1 MILLIPVSFYVPRI
15 KNTISS
21 SPLQLRTVI
30 LHVINASPY
39 LNQVETYVTYVT
51 TALYVVYT
59 LTLVPSRRPRLTH
72 LHYSLS
78 IEDAD
83 SLGSPDPPGEHDP
96 LLPAS
101 GRHVQVE

>member
-1 MILLIPVSFYVPRI
+1 M
-15 KNTISS
+15 
-21 SPLQLRTVI
+21 
-30 LHVINASPY
+30 
-39 LNQVETYVTYVT
+39 TYVT

-96 LLPAS
+96 LLPAG
-101 GRHVQVE
+101 GRHVQVDLLQFHLQFWTFFFLICVLGKVEKDRTQ